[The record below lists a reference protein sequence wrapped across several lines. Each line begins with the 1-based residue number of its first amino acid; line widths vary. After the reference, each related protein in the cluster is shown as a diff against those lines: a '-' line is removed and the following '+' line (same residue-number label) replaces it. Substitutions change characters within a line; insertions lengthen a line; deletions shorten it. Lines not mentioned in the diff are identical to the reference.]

1 MNNYYKGKAKY
12 ILASMVLALLIT
24 VTLAVGNTMQ
34 ARQGFYKYLTADT
47 IPKNP
52 AKQKPPAKTK
62 TPVKKDSLQI
72 KKDALQII
80 KEVKTELLD
89 TAVKPTTDTSLL
101 AINDSSKSIAVDTIY
116 AKMSKDSLAAPVTYH
131 ADDSMVLDVPTNRII
146 LYGKKSNTKYIDN
159 DLEAPIIIFDQKT
172 GLVTASLKKDSTGKV
187 ISFPTLK
194 QGESKM
200 ISDTIGFNMK
210 NGKGITKGT
219 YTQEGEMYIYA
230 ERIKKINTADFYA
243 YRGRFTTCNL
253 DTPHFG
259 FVSKKIKFRNKKFA
273 VTGPVHPEFEGV
285 PVPIILPFG
294 IFPLSQGR
302 HSGLLAPTFTAND
315 QFGLAL
321 EGLGYYKVIN
331 DNWDVTTRATIYSY
345 GGFTSNIS
353 PRYYKRYH
361 YQGNFS
367 IDYNR
372 FKYNFKGDPD
382 FSTNKAFNIRWTHSS
397 DTKARPGVTFSGNVN
412 AGSSKFNS
420 QVPNSPT
427 RNFSNNLN
435 SSISYAKVWKDKP
448 YNVSVNASHTQNTN
462 NKIISITLPDLTFN
476 LNTLYPF
483 RRKEPIGNLKWYE
496 NLGIA
501 LNSNAKSATSF
512 SDDTVVSKINIGKQI
527 FNNLQWGAIHSVPI
541 SLTLPQ
547 IGPIQIAPGIGYA
560 ERWYQQRLVKKL
572 NTVNNKI
579 DTSSLKKGFYTARDM
594 SFSLGLST
602 RIFGS
607 FTFGKHSAV
616 KAIRHEIR
624 PSISISYK
632 PDFSGNS
639 YYDLKSDTAIKY
651 STRTSI
657 YSNSIY
663 GAFGE
668 GKFGGLSFNI
678 DNNIQ
683 MKVRNKAD
691 TAAGATKKV
700 TLIDGF
706 SFNGSYNFLKDSFR
720 FSTFSVSART
730 NLFDK
735 VNITTSA
742 TLDPYQVNLQTG
754 QPINKLVW
762 SDKTS
767 LGRLVNASISLS
779 TQFQGGDQSK
789 KKPPVQNNPNQ
800 LLNQNTG
807 MPLDEY
813 ETEAAYMAN
822 NPAEFTDFSLPWS
835 ISFSYALNYSKV
847 YQLSRQGFV
856 KNLTQNTNWNS
867 TLKLTEKWQFGING
881 YYNITEKQLGTLSLS
896 ISRELHCWQMSINI
910 SPVGKYRF
918 FNFSISPKSGL
929 LRDVKVNRSRNYYEL

>member
-12 ILASMVLALLIT
+12 ILASTGLALLIT
-24 VTLAVGNTMQ
+24 ITLAMGNKML
-34 ARQGFYKYLTADT
+34 ARQQFYKILTSDT
-47 IPKNP
+47 IPVKP
-52 AKQKPPAKTK
+52 AKQKRPAKIK
-62 TPVKKDSLQI
+62 ISVNKDSLQKFNET
-72 KKDALQII
+72 KKDLSDTMVIPVKKNSAATTI
-80 KEVKTELLD
+80 KDSTQSG
-89 TAVKPTTDTSLL
+89 TT
-101 AINDSSKSIAVDTIY
+101 DTIY
-116 AKMSKDSLAAPVTYH
+116 AKMSKDSLDAPVTYH
-131 ADDSMVLDVPTNRII
+131 ADDSLVMDVPNNRII
-146 LYGKKSNTKYIDN
+146 LYGKKSSTKYIDN
-159 DLEAPIIIFDQKT
+159 DLEAPVIIFDQKT

-200 ISDTIGFNMK
+200 VSDTIGFNMK

-219 YTQEGEMYIYA
+219 YTQQGEMYIYG
-230 ERIKKINTADFYA
+230 EKIKKINATEFYA

-253 DTPHFG
+253 DTPHFA
-259 FVSKKIKFRNKKFA
+259 FVSKKIKFINKKFA

-285 PVPIILPFG
+285 PIPIILPFG
-294 IFPLSQGR
+294 IYPLSQGR

-331 DNWDVTTRATIYSY
+331 ENWDVTTRATLYSY
-345 GGFTSNIS
+345 GGFTTNIS

-382 FSTNKAFNIRWTHSS
+382 FSTNKAFNVRWTHSS
-397 DTKARPGVTFSGNVN
+397 DSKARPGVSFSGNIN
-412 AGSSKFNS
+412 AGSSKFNQ
-420 QVPNSPT
+420 QVPNSPA
-427 RNFSNNLN
+427 RNFQNQLN

-448 YNVSVNASHTQNTN
+448 YNISVNASHFQNTN
-462 NKIISITLPDLTFN
+462 TKIISITLPDVTFN

-483 RRKEPIGNLKWYE
+483 RRKEPVGNLKWYE

-501 LNSNAKSATSF
+501 LNSNAKSSTFFTDS
-512 SDDTVVSKINIGKQI
+512 VNRKINIGKQI
-527 FNNLQWGAIHSVPI
+527 FNNLQWGAIHNVPI
-541 SLTLPQ
+541 SLSLPQ
-547 IGPIQIAPGIGYA
+547 IGPVQISPGISYS
-560 ERWYQQRLVKKL
+560 ERWYQQQLVQKF
-572 NTVNNKI
+572 NTVTNKR
-579 DTSSLKKGFYTARDM
+579 DTASLKKGFYTARDM

-607 FTFGKHSAV
+607 FTFGKHAAV

-624 PSISISYK
+624 PSLSISYK
-632 PDFSGNS
+632 PDFSGKS
-639 YYDLKSDTAIKY
+639 YYDLKSDSATLY
-651 STRTSI
+651 FNRTSI
-657 YSNSIY
+657 YANSIY

-706 SFNGSYNFLKDSFR
+706 SFNGSYNFLAKSFR

-735 VNITTSA
+735 INITTSA
-742 TLDPYQVNLQTG
+742 SLDPYQVDLKTG
-754 QPINKLVW
+754 RRMDTLVW
-762 SDKTS
+762 KNKIS
-767 LGRLVNASISLS
+767 LGRLSNASISLS

-789 KKPPVQNNPNQ
+789 KKPAVQNNPNQ
-800 LLNQNTG
+800 LINKNTG

-813 ETEAAYMAN
+813 ETEAAYMTN

-835 ISFSYALNYSKV
+835 LSFSYSLQFNKV
-847 YQLSRQGFV
+847 YDLRRQGFT
-856 KNLTQNTNWNS
+856 NSLTQNVNWNS
-867 TLKLTEKWQFGING
+867 SVKLTEKWQLGING
-881 YYNITEKQLGTLSLS
+881 YYNISEKQLGTLSLS
-896 ISRELHCWQMSINI
+896 IAREMHCWQMSINI
-910 SPVGKYRF
+910 SPVGRYRF
-918 FNFSISPKSGL
+918 FNISISPKSGL
-929 LRDVKVNRSRNYYEL
+929 LRDVKVNRTRNFYEL

>member
-12 ILASMVLALLIT
+12 ILASTGLAFLIT
-24 VTLAVGNTMQ
+24 ITLAMGNKML
-34 ARQGFYKYLTADT
+34 ARQQFYKILTSDT
-47 IPKNP
+47 IPLKP
-52 AKQKPPAKTK
+52 AKQKRPAKIKISVNRDSLQKFNETK
-62 TPVKKDSLQI
+62 KDLPDKMVIQAKKDSAATTI
-72 KKDALQII
+72 KDSTQSG
-80 KEVKTELLD
+80 
-89 TAVKPTTDTSLL
+89 TT
-101 AINDSSKSIAVDTIY
+101 DTIY
-116 AKMSKDSLAAPVTYH
+116 AKMSKDSLDAPVTYH
-131 ADDSMVLDVPTNRII
+131 ADDSLVMDVPNNRII

-187 ISFPTLK
+187 MSFPTLK

-200 ISDTIGFNMK
+200 VSDTIGFNMK

-219 YTQEGEMYIYA
+219 YTQQGEMYIYG
-230 ERIKKINTADFYA
+230 EKIKKINATEFYA

-253 DTPHFG
+253 DTPHFA
-259 FVSKKIKFRNKKFA
+259 FVSKKIKFINKKFA

-294 IFPLSQGR
+294 IYPLSQGR

-331 DNWDVTTRATIYSY
+331 ENWDVTTRATLYSY
-345 GGFTSNIS
+345 GGFTTNIS

-382 FSTNKAFNIRWTHSS
+382 FSTNKAFNVRWTHSS
-397 DTKARPGVTFSGNVN
+397 DSKARPGVSFSGNIN
-412 AGSSKFNS
+412 AGSSKFNQ

-427 RNFSNNLN
+427 RNFQNQLN

-448 YNVSVNASHTQNTN
+448 YNISVNASHFQNTN
-462 NKIISITLPDLTFN
+462 TKIISITLPDVTFN

-483 RRKEPIGNLKWYE
+483 RRKEPVGNLKWYE

-501 LNSNAKSATSF
+501 LNSNAKSSTFFTDS
-512 SDDTVVSKINIGKQI
+512 VNRKINIGKQI
-527 FNNLQWGAIHSVPI
+527 FNNLQWGAIHNVPI
-541 SLTLPQ
+541 SLSLPQ
-547 IGPIQIAPGIGYA
+547 IGPIQISPGISYS
-560 ERWYQQRLVKKL
+560 ERWYQQQLVQKF
-572 NTVNNKI
+572 NTVTNKR
-579 DTSSLKKGFYTARDM
+579 DTASLKKGFYTARDM

-607 FTFGKHSAV
+607 FTFGKHAAV

-632 PDFSGNS
+632 PDFSGKS
-639 YYDLKSDTAIKY
+639 YYDLKSDSATLY
-651 STRTSI
+651 FNRTSI
-657 YSNSIY
+657 YANSIY

-706 SFNGSYNFLKDSFR
+706 SFNGSYNFLAKSFR

-735 VNITTSA
+735 INITTSA
-742 TLDPYQVNLQTG
+742 SLDPYQVDLKTG
-754 QPINKLVW
+754 RRMDTLLWKNKI
-762 SDKTS
+762 S
-767 LGRLVNASISLS
+767 LGRLSNASISLS

-789 KKPPVQNNPNQ
+789 KKPAVQNNPNQ
-800 LLNQNTG
+800 LINKNTG

-813 ETEAAYMAN
+813 ETEAAYMTN

-835 ISFSYALNYSKV
+835 LSFSYSLQFNKV
-847 YQLSRQGFV
+847 YDLRRQGFT
-856 KNLTQNTNWNS
+856 NSLTQNVNWNS
-867 TLKLTEKWQFGING
+867 SVKLTEKWQLGING
-881 YYNITEKQLGTLSLS
+881 YYNISEKRLGTLSLS
-896 ISRELHCWQMSINI
+896 IAREMHCWQMSINI
-910 SPVGKYRF
+910 SPVGRYRF
-918 FNFSISPKSGL
+918 FNISISPKSGL
-929 LRDVKVNRSRNYYEL
+929 LRDVKVNRTRNFYEL

>member
-12 ILASMVLALLIT
+12 ILASTGLALLIT
-24 VTLAVGNTMQ
+24 ITLAMGNKML
-34 ARQGFYKYLTADT
+34 ARQQFYKILTSDT
-47 IPKNP
+47 IPVKP
-52 AKQKPPAKTK
+52 AKQKRPAKIK
-62 TPVKKDSLQI
+62 ISVNKDSLQKFNET
-72 KKDALQII
+72 KKDLPDTMVIPVKKNSAATTI
-80 KEVKTELLD
+80 KDSTQSG
-89 TAVKPTTDTSLL
+89 TT
-101 AINDSSKSIAVDTIY
+101 DTIY
-116 AKMSKDSLAAPVTYH
+116 AKMSKDSLDAPVTYH
-131 ADDSMVLDVPTNRII
+131 ADDSLVMDVPNNRII
-146 LYGKKSNTKYIDN
+146 LYGKKSSTKYIDN
-159 DLEAPIIIFDQKT
+159 DLEAPVIIFDQKT

-200 ISDTIGFNMK
+200 VSDTIGFNMK

-219 YTQEGEMYIYA
+219 YTQQGEMYIYG
-230 ERIKKINTADFYA
+230 EKIKKINATEFYA

-253 DTPHFG
+253 DTPHFA
-259 FVSKKIKFRNKKFA
+259 FVSKKIKFINKKFA

-285 PVPIILPFG
+285 PIPIILPFG
-294 IFPLSQGR
+294 IYPLSQGR

-331 DNWDVTTRATIYSY
+331 ENWDVTTRATLYSY
-345 GGFTSNIS
+345 GGFTTNIS

-382 FSTNKAFNIRWTHSS
+382 FSTNKAFNVRWTHSS
-397 DTKARPGVTFSGNVN
+397 DSKARPGVSFSGNIN
-412 AGSSKFNS
+412 AGSSKFNQ
-420 QVPNSPT
+420 QVPNSPA
-427 RNFSNNLN
+427 RNFQNQLN

-448 YNVSVNASHTQNTN
+448 YNISVNASHFQNTN
-462 NKIISITLPDLTFN
+462 TKIISITLPDVTFN

-483 RRKEPIGNLKWYE
+483 RRKEPVGNLKWYE

-501 LNSNAKSATSF
+501 LNSNAKSSTFFTDS
-512 SDDTVVSKINIGKQI
+512 VNRKINIGKQI
-527 FNNLQWGAIHSVPI
+527 FNNLQWGAIHNVPI
-541 SLTLPQ
+541 SLSLPQ
-547 IGPIQIAPGIGYA
+547 IGPVQISPGISYS
-560 ERWYQQRLVKKL
+560 ERWYQQQLVQKF
-572 NTVNNKI
+572 NTVTNKR
-579 DTSSLKKGFYTARDM
+579 DTASLKKGFYTARDM

-607 FTFGKHSAV
+607 FTFGKHAAV

-624 PSISISYK
+624 PSLSISYK
-632 PDFSGNS
+632 PDFSGKS
-639 YYDLKSDTAIKY
+639 YYDLKSDSATLY
-651 STRTSI
+651 FNRTSI
-657 YSNSIY
+657 YANSIY

-683 MKVRNKAD
+683 MKVRNNAD

-706 SFNGSYNFLKDSFR
+706 SFNGSYNFLAKSFR

-735 VNITTSA
+735 INITTSA
-742 TLDPYQVNLQTG
+742 SLDPYQVDLKTG
-754 QPINKLVW
+754 RRMDTLVW
-762 SDKTS
+762 KNKIS
-767 LGRLVNASISLS
+767 LGRLSNASISLS

-789 KKPPVQNNPNQ
+789 KKPAVQNNPNQ
-800 LLNQNTG
+800 LINKNTG

-813 ETEAAYMAN
+813 ETEAAYMTN

-835 ISFSYALNYSKV
+835 LSFSYSLQFNKV
-847 YQLSRQGFV
+847 YDLRRQGFT
-856 KNLTQNTNWNS
+856 NSLTQNVNWNS
-867 TLKLTEKWQFGING
+867 SVKLTEKWQLGING
-881 YYNITEKQLGTLSLS
+881 YYNISEKQLGTLSLS
-896 ISRELHCWQMSINI
+896 IAREMHCWQMSINI
-910 SPVGKYRF
+910 SPVGRYRF
-918 FNFSISPKSGL
+918 FNISISPKSGL
-929 LRDVKVNRSRNYYEL
+929 LRDVKVNRTRNFYEL

>member
-12 ILASMVLALLIT
+12 ILASTGLALLIT
-24 VTLAVGNTMQ
+24 ITLAMGNKML
-34 ARQGFYKYLTADT
+34 ARQQFYKILTSDT
-47 IPKNP
+47 IPLKP
-52 AKQKPPAKTK
+52 AKQKRPAKIKISVNRDSLQKFNETK
-62 TPVKKDSLQI
+62 KDLPDKMVIQAKKDSAATTI
-72 KKDALQII
+72 KDSTQSG
-80 KEVKTELLD
+80 
-89 TAVKPTTDTSLL
+89 TT
-101 AINDSSKSIAVDTIY
+101 DTIY
-116 AKMSKDSLAAPVTYH
+116 AKMSKDSLDAPVTYH
-131 ADDSMVLDVPTNRII
+131 ADDSLVMDVPNNRII

-187 ISFPTLK
+187 MSFPTLK

-200 ISDTIGFNMK
+200 VSDTIGFNMK

-219 YTQEGEMYIYA
+219 YTQQGEMYIYG
-230 ERIKKINTADFYA
+230 EKIKKINATEFYA

-253 DTPHFG
+253 DTPHFA
-259 FVSKKIKFRNKKFA
+259 FVSKKIKFINKKFA

-294 IFPLSQGR
+294 IYPLSQGR

-331 DNWDVTTRATIYSY
+331 ENWDVTTRATLYSY
-345 GGFTSNIS
+345 GGFTTNIS

-382 FSTNKAFNIRWTHSS
+382 FSTNKAFNVRWTHSS
-397 DTKARPGVTFSGNVN
+397 DSKARPGVSFSGNIN
-412 AGSSKFNS
+412 AGSSKFNQ

-427 RNFSNNLN
+427 RNFQNQLN

-448 YNVSVNASHTQNTN
+448 YNISVNASHFQNTN
-462 NKIISITLPDLTFN
+462 TKIISITLPDVTFN

-483 RRKEPIGNLKWYE
+483 RRKEPVGNLKWYE

-501 LNSNAKSATSF
+501 LNSNAKSSTFFTDS
-512 SDDTVVSKINIGKQI
+512 VNRKINIGKQI
-527 FNNLQWGAIHSVPI
+527 FNNLQWGAIHNVPI
-541 SLTLPQ
+541 SLSLPQ
-547 IGPIQIAPGIGYA
+547 IGPIQISPGISYS
-560 ERWYQQRLVKKL
+560 ERWYQQQLVQKF
-572 NTVNNKI
+572 NTVTNKR
-579 DTSSLKKGFYTARDM
+579 DTASLKKGFYTARDM

-607 FTFGKHSAV
+607 FTFGKHAAV

-632 PDFSGNS
+632 PDFSGKS
-639 YYDLKSDTAIKY
+639 YYDLKSDSATLY
-651 STRTSI
+651 FNRTSI
-657 YSNSIY
+657 YANSIY

-706 SFNGSYNFLKDSFR
+706 SFNGSYNFLAKSFR

-735 VNITTSA
+735 INITTSA
-742 TLDPYQVNLQTG
+742 SLDPYQVDLKTG
-754 QPINKLVW
+754 RRMDTLVW
-762 SDKTS
+762 KNKIS
-767 LGRLVNASISLS
+767 LGRLSNASISLS

-789 KKPPVQNNPNQ
+789 KKPAVQNNPNQ
-800 LLNQNTG
+800 LINKNTG

-813 ETEAAYMAN
+813 ETEAAYMTN

-835 ISFSYALNYSKV
+835 LSFSYSLQFNKV
-847 YQLSRQGFV
+847 YDLRRQGFT
-856 KNLTQNTNWNS
+856 NSLTQNVNWNS
-867 TLKLTEKWQFGING
+867 SVKLTEKWQLGING
-881 YYNITEKQLGTLSLS
+881 YYNISEKQLGTLSLS
-896 ISRELHCWQMSINI
+896 IAREMHCWQMSINI
-910 SPVGKYRF
+910 SPVGRYRF
-918 FNFSISPKSGL
+918 FNISISPKSGL
-929 LRDVKVNRSRNYYEL
+929 LRDVKVNRTRNFYEL